1 MPNIIAYLALLSW
14 PFACWIFFRQF
25 EMQRA
30 ILWSIIAGYL
40 VLPPVANLNLPLV
53 PSLDKDS
60 IPTLLAF
67 LFCILAGTKFREFFP
82 KGVFLRLLIT
92 LFIVSSIPTVLTNSD
107 PVLFSA
113 IAHVEPIQITAWGL
127 PALSIRD
134 VISMLSGQF
143 IALVPFL
150 LAYRYLSDDKGMR
163 LVLVFFVVSML
174 IYSAPS
180 LLEIRFSPQINIWI
194 YGFFQHDFVQTMR
207 GGGFRPIVFLQH
219 PLWLALFV
227 VYGVVAA
234 AALTRIKSDV
244 SRTKWLVALIY
255 LGLLLVLCKSM
266 ASLIYA
272 MLLVPLV
279 FVTGPRSYVRV
290 AFVMALIATIYPLLR
305 GTGNVPVDA
314 FMAWSNSINPER
326 AASLGYR
333 IFNEDQLLE
342 RAWEKPLLGWGGWGR
357 NLLYD
362 VHSGEILTIP
372 DGRWIVTFGTYGWLG
387 YVCEFGLL
395 AAPILL
401 LFRESF
407 GANGK
412 KISIPAAT
420 LALLLGMNMIDMLLN
435 ATLTPITWMLSGA
448 TLGYVQALRRARRAS
463 AVQRLQSVPAIGA
476 LQSEDGPR
484 TAF

>member
-1 MPNIIAYLALLSW
+1 M
-14 PFACWIFFRQF
+14 
-25 EMQRA
+25 
-30 ILWSIIAGYL
+30 
-40 VLPPVANLNLPLV
+40 

-67 LFCILAGTKFREFFP
+67 FFCILAGTKFKEFFP
-82 KGVFLRLLIT
+82 KGVILRVLIT
-92 LFIVSSIPTVLTNSD
+92 LFIVGSIPTVLTNSD

-150 LAYRYLSDDKGMR
+150 LAYRFLSNDAGMR

-234 AALTRIKSDV
+234 AALTRIKSDLP
-244 SRTKWLVALIY
+244 RTKWLVALVY
-255 LGLLLVLCKSM
+255 LALLLVLCKSM

-272 MLLVPLV
+272 ALLVPLI
-279 FVTGPRSYVRV
+279 FLSGPRSYVRV
-290 AFVMALIATIYPLLR
+290 AFVFALIATIYPAIKA
-305 GTGNVPVDA
+305 TK
-314 FMAWSNSINPER
+314 INPAE
-326 AASLGYR
+326 ALG
-333 IFNEDQLLE
+333 Q
-342 RAWEKPLLGWGGWGR
+342 
-357 NLLYD
+357 
-362 VHSGEILTIP
+362 H
-372 DGRWIVTFGTYGWLG
+372 
-387 YVCEFGLL
+387 
-395 AAPILL
+395 
-401 LFRESF
+401 
-407 GANGK
+407 
-412 KISIPAAT
+412 
-420 LALLLGMNMIDMLLN
+420 
-435 ATLTPITWMLSGA
+435 
-448 TLGYVQALRRARRAS
+448 
-463 AVQRLQSVPAIGA
+463 
-476 LQSEDGPR
+476 
-484 TAF
+484 